1 MGSNG
6 MKSTSHLVDRNL
18 RLTQNVMAYLM
29 SNPYMFESLP
39 DKFELVILP
48 DDDPELRSYNLD
60 LLDRF
65 GSEACPVV
73 FARLS
78 MAQPDN
84 PLEVFAPVLK
94 KAA

>member
-18 RLTQNVMAYLM
+18 RLTQKVMSYLM
-29 SNPYMFESLP
+29 TNPYMFDSLP

-78 MAQPDN
+78 MAHPDN
-84 PLEVFAPVLK
+84 TLEVFAPVLK

>member
-1 MGSNG
+1 MNDQNQKVEQNILLTHRI
-6 MKSTSHLVDRNL
+6 MM
-18 RLTQNVMAYLM
+18 RLIVEPAI
-29 SNPYMFESLP
+29 FDSLP

-78 MAQPDN
+78 VAQAEVTPQ
-84 PLEVFAPVLK
+84 VFAPVLK
-94 KAA
+94 AA

>member
-18 RLTQNVMAYLM
+18 RLTQKVMSYLM
-29 SNPYMFESLP
+29 TNPYMFDSLP

-65 GSEACPVV
+65 GREACPVV

-78 MAQPDN
+78 MAHPDN
-84 PLEVFAPVLK
+84 TLEVFAPVLK

>member
-1 MGSNG
+1 ME
-6 MKSTSHLVDRNL
+6 STSHLVDRNL
-18 RLTQNVMAYLM
+18 RITQKVMAYLM
-29 SNPYMFESLP
+29 TNPCLFESLP

-65 GSEACPVV
+65 GSEAGPVV

-78 MAQPDN
+78 VAQAEVTPQ
-84 PLEVFAPVLK
+84 VFAPVLK
-94 KAA
+94 AA